1 MPVTADNAAWD
12 AELTGALRERGQRV
26 TSQRLLIH
34 RAFRELDHHASA
46 EEVLAAVSP
55 GLPNVSLPTVYAT
68 LDLFRELGIA
78 RRVSAGRGAILYDPR
93 TDAHH
98 HLVCRRCGRV
108 EDLEAGVDVAPAMRA
123 ADRRG
128 FAAEGAELVLSGLCP
143 DCRRRQRSDT

>member
-1 MPVTADNAAWD
+1 MTVTPADNTAWD
-12 AELTGALRERGQRV
+12 SELTRALRDRGQRV

-55 GLPNVSLPTVYAT
+55 RLPNVSLPTVYAT

-93 TDAHH
+93 SEAHH
-98 HLVCRRCGRV
+98 HVVCRRCGKV
-108 EDLEAGVDVAPAMRA
+108 EDLEARIDLSPARSAAGRRGYA
-123 ADRRG
+123 AD
-128 FAAEGAELVLSGLCP
+128 GAELVLSGLCS
-143 DCRRRQRSDT
+143 DCR

>member
-1 MPVTADNAAWD
+1 MSMTTTADNAAWD
-12 AELTGALRERGQRV
+12 TELIGSLRDRGQRV

-55 GLPNVSLPTVYAT
+55 RLPNVSLPTVYAT

-93 TDAHH
+93 GDAHH

-108 EDLEAGVDVAPAMRA
+108 EDLDARIDVMPAMRA
-123 ADRRG
+123 AGRSG
-128 FAAEGAELVLSGLCP
+128 FAADGAEIVLSGLCSS
-143 DCRRRQRSDT
+143 CR